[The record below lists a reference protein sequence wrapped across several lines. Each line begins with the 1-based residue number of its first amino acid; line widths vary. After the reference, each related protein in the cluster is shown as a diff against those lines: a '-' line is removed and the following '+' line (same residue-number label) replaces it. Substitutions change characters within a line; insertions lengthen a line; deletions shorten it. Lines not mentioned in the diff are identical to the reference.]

1 MNRAD
6 FSTAAPVN
14 SNEKHILEKEN
25 TKKKKKKVFLKSLS
39 EKSKSYF

>member
-25 TKKKKKKVFLKSLS
+25 TKKKQKKTF
-39 EKSKSYF
+39 F